1 MYILIPHIGYR
12 MTLKY
17 SCNCEY
23 KAAHNNEGQDG
34 PTLDSK
40 GSCREDLKVEYQD
53 RNLDEADCY
62 NVEDFAE
69 KD

>member
-1 MYILIPHIGYR
+1 MHVLIPYIRYR

-17 SCNCEY
+17 SCNSEH
-23 KAAHNNEGQDG
+23 KGGHNNEGQDE
-34 PTLDSK
+34 PALDSK
-40 GSCREDLKVEYQD
+40 GSCREDLEVEYQD
-53 RNLDEADCY
+53 RNLDKADCY